1 MSFSQKKSPGAFQR
15 RGRGNLMDMKK
26 PARGGLYRNGI
37 GYKTQVATV
46 AIDLLAGYISDR
58 RLIGTKLPAAFFSEI
73 A

>member
-1 MSFSQKKSPGAFQR
+1 MGARPFWNGGRWR
-15 RGRGNLMDMKK
+15 RLDPDGHEKARTGRV
-26 PARGGLYRNGI
+26 YRKGI